1 MSQLRFD
8 PKVRYSQPESDDGA
22 APQPTKPT
30 EAPTNAGNTS
40 PLRSRGML
48 SLPGDDSGM
57 HLYSFGSQDLDH
69 YNLPRR
75 SKPKQTSSKLKDIR
89 SSTKKQASSSAAP
102 DPKKLKKS
110 KSATSTQPSA
120 GHGGGA
126 LDAGAPSGLSF
137 LSYAYEEESSAPP
150 QQSPDTD
157 ETLTP
162 ADPAATANLALPV
175 DPLTPTLETGEDAIN
190 FFAQHGSSSPIK
202 FVHLVKAESGV
213 NFRPYDLQV
222 VRPKDVGT
230 HYYTMSSAGL
240 VHVAPNTASEF
251 IPLAEWMRQ
260 STNFNMLR
268 SIRFYKYYL
277 HTKAFNMWRDNV
289 RYKLY
294 CNQRAKIQGNL
305 FLAKDSFC
313 EPLLELKKHMLDLQ
327 SVSLLDLGMKTFE
340 SNLFLGHQ
348 SVKRNDASKQ
358 FEEVCD
364 KIQKIVQRVTEN
376 VANLASSVDKD
387 DGNDGAANLFAAV
400 EKNKSMVALKAE
412 MADRRR
418 ILKRAEQEAGML
430 ADFIRSVDYLIVECL
445 AEKAIDTTDWFL
457 GSLNQKRKNGLFETT
472 VQFTSTSTGFYPP
485 CPDIQKMI
493 SSVIDALVGTVN
505 GVQRIVYT
513 RPFTEHVL
521 GVVKDAPNV
530 QQIVRNSRSFKQICD
545 AINVKISGD
554 FDLAE
559 SYVHQHITTQFR
571 DIYDDTKNWNFEK
584 FKRADSKFS
593 KFKSEMER
601 VKDYEEKLD
610 KTMKNRQQ
618 CGILEVESR
627 NLKQIM
633 TPMVRKKMSDMKELV
648 RDLAKA
654 MANRQL
660 VEIKKRIQIVAAR
673 PHSLKDF
680 AGYVESISNLKTKE
694 KALTKHVET
703 VEKMYNLLKQH
714 HVMIPPEDEVQ
725 LDDLHNVLD
734 EYKLKMEEAMKFKEE
749 LLPEMSTSLG
759 LSINRLNQNLD
770 AETAKLS
777 EGVFID
783 VSNFD
788 EPSPALDELI
798 QTKQKLDSIEEK
810 AVQFRKFQELFNLM
824 PEEYENLKIA
834 KDKFD
839 ATDKL
844 WQTVNRWNE
853 QYDAWMNDEFTTLD
867 VEEINKDVQVFF
879 KESFSMHK
887 KLNNEV
893 TAKLKDKT
901 NDFKLKMN
909 VILELG
915 NPNMKNRHWEKIYTA
930 LQQTF
935 YDNLTFALE
944 ELLSYGIL
952 NHQDLVS
959 EVSAAASGE
968 AQLEGSLSTIQA
980 GWADMDFTCLNH
992 RDQANIYILG
1002 SLEDIFTLLEDN
1014 QVTLQTMMGSRFIM
1028 GVRDEVET
1036 WAKKLGL
1043 LSETLDEWIAC
1054 QRNWMYLETIFCAE
1068 DIQKQLPVESQKF
1081 MVVDKMWKN
1090 IMKQTSEAPKVIGSI
1105 DDGPSLLEKFQQ
1117 ANATLESVQKSLE
1130 DYLETKRMAFPRFYF
1145 LSNDELLEILSQTR
1159 DPHAVQPHMQKCF
1172 DGIKSIEFGTG
1183 RDAKKIIGF
1192 TDPKGENVKMTDE
1205 CEAEGP
1211 VEFWLMQVQYCMRKA
1226 LYDNGAKSWE
1236 EYPKDEAGQIDRGE
1250 WLMAYPAQ
1258 TVIMIDQVYWTAGLG
1273 GAISNVESGADPE
1286 AVEKFY
1292 KFSLAQIDGMVKLVQ
1307 TDLTSQ
1313 QRIMIGAV
1321 ITIDVNKRDVTRTHV
1336 TEKVSSIDNFTWT
1349 KQLRYYWEDKSAHK
1363 SCPTFSK
1370 EFDCVARQTNTCF
1383 PYGYEYL
1390 GNGPRLVITPLTDI
1404 CYMTLTGAMHMK
1416 LGGAPAGPAG
1426 TGKTETTKDLGKA
1439 LAVYC
1444 VVFNC
1449 SDGLDFKIMG
1459 RFFSG
1464 LAQQGAWA
1472 CFDEF
1477 NRIDIEV
1484 LSVIAQQVL
1493 CIQQA
1498 LFGNLIEFEFEG
1510 NVIPIK
1516 PSFGVF
1522 ITMNPGYAGR
1532 AELPDNLKA
1541 LFRPVAMMV
1550 PDYRLIAEIMLFAEG
1565 FVNALPLSNK
1575 MQQLYALASEQLSKQ
1590 DHYDFGMR
1598 AVKSVLV
1605 AAGQLKRKEPE
1616 TVEDLLLIRA
1626 MRDSNVPKFL
1636 VNDLP
1641 LFAGILSDLFPGIEV
1656 PYVDYG
1662 VLKTAIEDTLVSLE
1676 LQKKESFISKVIQV
1690 HETQLV
1696 RHGMMVVGEAGSG
1709 KSTNM
1714 QVLAG
1719 ALTLLCANGVVDR
1732 DGFYKTVDRLILNPK
1747 SITAGELY
1755 GEFNEMTNEWKDGIV
1770 PKLVR
1775 NVCQA
1780 QVDGSD
1786 NRKWIV
1792 FDGPVDAIWIENM
1805 NTVLDDNKTL
1815 CLANSE
1821 RIKLPG
1827 TLHMMFEVMD
1837 LKVASPATVS
1847 RCGMVYMEQEHVGML
1862 SLVRTWGTSKLSHI
1876 LSEEMTAAVL
1886 KMVEDHVEDGIKFVR
1901 EFCQEKVVSD
1911 NSNLVA
1917 SLLKMLYC
1925 VLDPTR
1931 GFHPDHPKAMT
1942 NLKLFF
1948 VWSFVWS
1955 IGANITDASRPE
1967 FQGWVMKRFISLLP
1981 ENCLEFLQNIYDYV
1995 MDEEK
2000 SMFVP
2005 WSDLMTDFTYA
2016 VGTPYFNI
2024 IVPTVETTRYNFVMK
2039 KLMCGGHNVL
2049 FSAET
2054 GVGKSVVIQQFL
2066 DEMSV
2071 TNEYVSYTMGYS
2083 AQTKPSNIR
2092 DVIEEKLEKKR
2103 KTLLG
2108 PPAGKKMLF
2117 FIDDLNMP
2125 ALETYGAQP
2134 PNELLRQLIDQKG
2147 FYDVNK
2153 LFFKNVADVIFAGA
2167 CAPPGG
2173 GRNEISPRLMRQFY
2187 MVWLPSL
2194 SEASMTRIFSNIL
2207 EGFLSKTIPA
2217 LSAFAGSIVKAS
2229 VEIYS
2234 RVEKDLLP
2242 TPAKSHY
2249 TFNLRDMS
2257 KVFQGML
2264 MILPQHAAD
2273 EEQLLKLWCHE
2284 EARVVRDRLID
2295 DHDRDWFNNM
2305 MKEMLA
2311 THMGKEWDTSEF
2323 ASNLFGDYLTRDDKQ
2338 YQQITDM
2345 PKLHELLV
2353 EYLEEY
2359 NITFPSQMHLV
2370 FFQDAINHVSRICRI
2385 LRQPR
2390 GNALLVG
2397 VGGSGRQSLSRLAA
2411 FMADF
2416 KCKSIEITRG
2426 YGSNEFHEDLKL
2438 ILMSAGAENQQTVF
2452 LFSDTQIVKESFL
2465 EDINNILNSGEVPN
2479 LYASDEM
2486 EKIIGMVRPLAKA
2499 AGKLETR
2506 DVILQ
2511 HYIQLVRENL
2521 HIVLCMSP
2529 IGAAFRT
2536 RCRMFPSLVN
2546 CCTID
2551 WFSAWPEDALNSVA
2565 MRFIGEGAK
2574 ELGVEDFV
2582 TPLCEMAVKIHRSVE
2597 VGTVKFYNE
2606 LKRHNYTTPTSY
2618 LELIKLYTETLRVK
2632 REEVSENEK
2641 RYRVGLEKLAETEVM
2656 VAELQET
2663 LKDMQP
2669 KIDAAKVETAEL
2681 LVKVTKDQADAD
2693 AQQSIVEKEV
2703 ADANVVASEV
2713 QGQKDSVEADLAEA
2727 LPALASAVKAL
2738 DSLDKKSIAVCIL
2751 MDQKPTWDDSKKMMN
2766 DSLFLQKLVDYDK
2779 DNIAPKIIK
2788 KLKKFMDNPEF
2799 TPDAVGRVSSAAK
2812 CFCMWVRAM
2821 YLYDTVAKTV
2831 EPKKIALAAAE
2842 KKLDGVMSELNE
2854 KRAVLRGV
2862 LEKVAE
2868 LKALLQSTEAKKQ
2881 ALEDQ
2886 AAKTITQLTRAE
2898 QLLGGLSGEKGRWIE
2913 SADRLSKDRVNLV
2926 GNIILCA
2933 GMLAYLGPFTS
2944 EYRKEMGEE
2953 WVAACKAKNIPV
2965 DESFSLE
2972 TIMGSP
2978 VTIRDW
2984 QIFGLPAD
2992 QFSTEN
2998 GMLTTMGRRWP
3009 LMIDPQGQANRWI
3022 RKMCA
3027 NDNLLVIKLT
3037 EKDFLRTLENA
3048 IRYGNPILLE
3058 NVQEELDPS
3067 LEPVLM
3073 KQIFKRGG
3081 QMMIHLGDSDIPY
3094 DFNFKFYITTKLAN
3108 PHYMPEVCIK
3118 TTIINFTVT
3127 MSGLE
3132 DQLLVDVINNER
3144 PELEERNAQLVVS
3157 IAGDQ
3162 KTLKEIED
3170 KILYMLANASG
3181 NILDDEDLI
3190 NALDD
3195 SKKTSSAIKIR
3206 LADAEVTRTEIAETR
3221 EGYRSVATRGS
3232 VIYFVIAKLALV
3244 DPMYQYSLQFYKALF
3259 CQRLEKSQKSDSLDE
3274 RLAIMIDDVT
3284 TNMYLNICRGLF
3296 EQDKMLYSFSIASSI
3311 KMHAGELSGVEWKTF
3326 MVGPGVADA
3335 ATMDG
3340 NSLDKVGEDKS
3351 WLKAGSI
3358 WNDLI
3363 MMENIMPHLFGGLP
3377 ADVLADSNPWKE
3389 AFFGDVPPHEAKL
3402 PGEWESKLTN
3412 FQKLLVL
3419 VAFRP
3424 EKLVFGVR
3432 VYVVRELGQLFAESP
3447 AFDLEAAFSDS
3458 TNMTPL
3464 IFILSP
3470 GADINDY
3477 LLELAKNKGKDT
3489 LASRGIISLGQ
3500 GQGIIAEKL
3509 MASARQSGEWVCLQN
3524 CHLAVSWL
3532 PRLEMLLEA
3541 AENNPNDTHAEFRIW
3556 LTSMPSPKF
3565 PVPVLQNG
3573 IKITNEP
3580 PKGLKANLMRT
3591 FTDMKTNEWEGGS
3604 RPKQLQKLI
3613 FAVALFNANILER
3626 KKFGAV
3632 GWNIPYGFM
3641 NSDLKAAIEQV
3652 RMYVEEAPGDDRM
3665 PWTTLNFIVA
3675 QIVYGGRVTD
3685 KMDKF
3690 TISSILTSF
3699 FDSKLIDNDDYMFS
3713 EGGEYTAPVCPLT
3726 KVEAMDFI
3734 GTWPVED
3741 PPSAFGL
3748 HENANITF
3756 QQKDTK
3762 RMLDTVIAMSGGGGG
3777 GGGGGDADA
3786 EVAAIAQAIEKRM
3799 IDQFDSRRGHPQTFK
3814 KTNGKMCSTGVFL
3827 QQELDRFNGLIAV
3840 MKSTLHDL
3848 QRAIKGFIVMSGP
3861 LENMYNDFI
3870 FQRVPG
3876 QWENAGYPCLKPLPS
3891 WTEDHFSRLT
3901 FMGSWLKDGP
3911 PSSFWLPAFFF
3922 PQGFMTAVKQTF
3934 SRDYKIAIDIL
3945 VVGCEI
3951 MPIGPSEVKKPPKD
3965 GVYVYGMFMEGA
3977 RFDREKMEITE
3988 SRIGDL
3994 FDPMP
3999 CIWLLP
4005 VKSEDYKPQSTYSCP
4020 LYKTS
4025 IRAGTL
4031 STTGHSTN
4039 FVVALD
4045 VKTSMPLNADT
4056 GVCDHWVKRG
4066 AAMLCMLDT

>member
-1 MSQLRFD
+1 M
-8 PKVRYSQPESDDGA
+8 
-22 APQPTKPT
+22 
-30 EAPTNAGNTS
+30 
-40 PLRSRGML
+40 
-48 SLPGDDSGM
+48 
-57 HLYSFGSQDLDH
+57 
-69 YNLPRR
+69 
-75 SKPKQTSSKLKDIR
+75 
-89 SSTKKQASSSAAP
+89 
-102 DPKKLKKS
+102 
-110 KSATSTQPSA
+110 
-120 GHGGGA
+120 
-126 LDAGAPSGLSF
+126 
-137 LSYAYEEESSAPP
+137 
-150 QQSPDTD
+150 
-157 ETLTP
+157 
-162 ADPAATANLALPV
+162 
-175 DPLTPTLETGEDAIN
+175 
-190 FFAQHGSSSPIK
+190 
-202 FVHLVKAESGV
+202 
-213 NFRPYDLQV
+213 
-222 VRPKDVGT
+222 
-230 HYYTMSSAGL
+230 
-240 VHVAPNTASEF
+240 
-251 IPLAEWMRQ
+251 
-260 STNFNMLR
+260 
-268 SIRFYKYYL
+268 
-277 HTKAFNMWRDNV
+277 
-289 RYKLY
+289 
-294 CNQRAKIQGNL
+294 
-305 FLAKDSFC
+305 
-313 EPLLELKKHMLDLQ
+313 
-327 SVSLLDLGMKTFE
+327 
-340 SNLFLGHQ
+340 
-348 SVKRNDASKQ
+348 
-358 FEEVCD
+358 
-364 KIQKIVQRVTEN
+364 
-376 VANLASSVDKD
+376 
-387 DGNDGAANLFAAV
+387 
-400 EKNKSMVALKAE
+400 
-412 MADRRR
+412 
-418 ILKRAEQEAGML
+418 
-430 ADFIRSVDYLIVECL
+430 
-445 AEKAIDTTDWFL
+445 
-457 GSLNQKRKNGLFETT
+457 
-472 VQFTSTSTGFYPP
+472 
-485 CPDIQKMI
+485 
-493 SSVIDALVGTVN
+493 
-505 GVQRIVYT
+505 
-513 RPFTEHVL
+513 
-521 GVVKDAPNV
+521 
-530 QQIVRNSRSFKQICD
+530 
-545 AINVKISGD
+545 
-554 FDLAE
+554 
-559 SYVHQHITTQFR
+559 
-571 DIYDDTKNWNFEK
+571 
-584 FKRADSKFS
+584 
-593 KFKSEMER
+593 
-601 VKDYEEKLD
+601 
-610 KTMKNRQQ
+610 
-618 CGILEVESR
+618 
-627 NLKQIM
+627 
-633 TPMVRKKMSDMKELV
+633 
-648 RDLAKA
+648 
-654 MANRQL
+654 
-660 VEIKKRIQIVAAR
+660 
-673 PHSLKDF
+673 
-680 AGYVESISNLKTKE
+680 
-694 KALTKHVET
+694 LTKHVET

-714 HVMIPPEDEVQ
+714 HVAIPPEDEVQ
-725 LDDLHNVLD
+725 LDDLHNELD
-734 EYKLKMEEAMKFKEE
+734 EYKVDMEAAMKFKED

-770 AETAKLS
+770 AITASLG
-777 EGVFID
+777 EGVYID
-783 VSNFD
+783 VSNFED
-788 EPSPALDELI
+788 PAPVLEELLVARS
-798 QTKQKLDSIEEK
+798 KLDSIEEK
-810 AVQFRKFQELFNLM
+810 AAQYKKFQELFNLM
-824 PEEYENLKIA
+824 PEEYENLKIST
-834 KDKFD
+834 DKYEI
-839 ATDKL
+839 TDKL
-844 WQTVNRWNE
+844 WQTVNTWNE
-853 QYDAWMNDEFTTLD
+853 QYDSWMTDDFTTLD
-867 VEEINKDVQVFF
+867 VEEINKEVQVFF
-879 KESFSMHK
+879 KESFSMHR

-901 NDFKLKMN
+901 NELKLKMN

-915 NPNMKNRHWEKIYTA
+915 NPNMKDRHWEKIFGA
-930 LQQTF
+930 LQQTYF
-935 YDNLTFALE
+935 ENLTFALE

-968 AQLEGSLSTIQA
+968 AQLEDSLSTIQN
-980 GWADMDFTCLNH
+980 GWADMIFTCLNH

-1028 GVRDEVET
+1028 GVRDDVET

-1043 LSETLDEWIAC
+1043 LSETLDEWVTC

-1090 IMKQTSEAPKVIGSI
+1090 IMKQTSDAPLVIGSI
-1105 DDGPSLLEKFQQ
+1105 EDGSSLLEKFQQ
-1117 ANATLESVQKSLE
+1117 ANTTLESVQKSLE

-1183 RDAKKIIGF
+1183 RDAKKILGF
-1192 TDPKGENVKMTDE
+1192 SDPGGENVKMTDD

-1211 VEFWLMQVQYCMRKA
+1211 VEHWLTNVQYNMRFA
-1226 LYDNGAKSWE
+1226 LWTSGAKAWE
-1236 EYPKDEAGQIDRGE
+1236 EYPKDEDGQINRGN
-1250 WLMAYPAQ
+1250 WLFAYPAQ
-1258 TVIMIDQVYWTAGLG
+1258 TVIMIDQVYWTGGLG
-1273 GAISNVESGADPE
+1273 GSISRIESGEDPE

-1292 KFSLAQIDGMVKLVQ
+1292 KFSLAQIDAMVGLVQ
-1307 TDLTSQ
+1307 TDLTKQ
-1313 QRIMIGAV
+1313 QRTMIGAV

-1336 TEKVSSIDNFTWT
+1336 DEKVSTIDDFIWT
-1349 KQLRYYWEDKSAHK
+1349 KQLRYYWEDKTAHK
-1363 SCPTFSK
+1363 TCPTFGK
-1370 EFDCVARQTNTCF
+1370 EMDCVARQTNTCF

-1498 LFGNLIEFEFEG
+1498 LFGNLPEFEFEG
-1510 NVIPIK
+1510 NIIPLM

-1550 PDYRLIAEIMLFAEG
+1550 PDYRLIAEIVLFSEG
-1565 FVNALPLSNK
+1565 FSNALPLSNK

-1641 LFAGILSDLFPGIEV
+1641 LFAGILQDLFPGIDV

-1662 VLKTAIEDTLVSLE
+1662 VLKDCIEETLESMN
-1676 LQKKESFISKVIQV
+1676 LQKKESFIQKVIQV

-1709 KSTNM
+1709 KSTNVE
-1714 QVLAG
+1714 VLAKS
-1719 ALTLLCANGVVDR
+1719 LTLLYNNGVIDR

-1775 NVCQA
+1775 SVCQA
-1780 QVDGSD
+1780 LVDGSD

-1821 RIKLPG
+1821 RIKLPH
-1827 TLHMMFEVMD
+1827 TLHMMFEVQD

-1847 RCGMVYMEQEHVGML
+1847 RCGMVFMEQEHVGLL
-1862 SLVRTWGTSKLSHI
+1862 SLVRTWGANKLSLI
-1876 LSEEMTAAVL
+1876 LPED
-1886 KMVEDHVEDGIKFVR
+1886 MVSNALQMIEDHVEEGIKFIR
-1901 EFCQEKVVSD
+1901 EHCSEKVRSD

-1917 SLLKMLYC
+1917 ALLNMMYC
-1925 VLDPTR
+1925 VLDPSR
-1931 GFHPDHPKAMT
+1931 GFHPDHPKAMN

-1955 IGANITDASRPE
+1955 IGANIDDSSRPA

-2000 SMFVP
+2000 SVFVP
-2005 WSDLMTDFTYA
+2005 WSDLMTDFSYK

-2024 IVPTVETTRYNFVMK
+2024 IVPTVETTRYNFIMK
-2039 KLMCGGHNVL
+2039 KLMCGGYNVL

-2054 GVGKSVVIQQFL
+2054 GVGKSVVIQEFL
-2066 DEMSV
+2066 DQMSQ
-2071 TNEYVSYTMGYS
+2071 TNDFVSYTMGYS

-2092 DVIEEKLEKKR
+2092 DVMEEKLEKKR

-2117 FIDDLNMP
+2117 FIDDINMP

-2134 PNELLRQLIDQKG
+2134 PNELLRQIIDQKG

-2153 LFFKNVADVIFAGA
+2153 LFFKNVADVIVTGA

-2173 GRNEISPRLMRQFY
+2173 GRNEISPRLMRQFS
-2187 MVWLPSL
+2187 MVWLTSL
-2194 SEASMTRIFSNIL
+2194 SEASMTRIFSSIL
-2207 EGFLSKTIPA
+2207 EGFLSKTIPT
-2217 LSAFAGSIVKAS
+2217 LSAFANSIVKAS

-2234 RVEKDLLP
+2234 KVEKDLLP

-2264 MILPQHAAD
+2264 MILPQHAAN
-2273 EEQLLKLWCHE
+2273 EEALLMLWCHE
-2284 EARVVRDRLID
+2284 ECRVVRDRLID
-2295 DHDRDWFNNM
+2295 DHDRDWFNSLL
-2305 MKEMLA
+2305 KEMLA
-2311 THMGKEWDTSEF
+2311 THMGKEWELDSF
-2323 ASNLFGDYLTRDDKQ
+2323 ASNLFGDYLTREDKQ
-2338 YQQITDM
+2338 YQHVKDDKQVHD
-2345 PKLHELLV
+2345 LLV

-2438 ILMSAGAENQQTVF
+2438 ILMGAGAENQQTVF

-2574 ELGVEDFV
+2574 DLGIEDYV

-2597 VGTVKFYNE
+2597 EGTVKFYNE

-2632 REEVSENEK
+2632 REEVANNEQ
-2641 RYRVGLEKLAETEVM
+2641 RYRVGLTKLAETEVM

-2663 LKDMQP
+2663 LTEMQP
-2669 KIDAAKVETAEL
+2669 KIDQAKIETAEL
-2681 LVKVTKDQADAD
+2681 LEKVAKDQADAD
-2693 AQQSIVEKEV
+2693 VQQAIVEKEV

-2713 QGQKDSVEADLAEA
+2713 QTQKDDVEADLAEA

-2738 DSLDKKSIAVCIL
+2738 DSLDKKSIGEVKGFAKPPEMVQYTLEAVCLL
-2751 MDQKPTWDDSKKMMN
+2751 MGYKQTWDDAKKMMM
-2766 DSLFLQKLVDYDK
+2766 DSTFLQKLVDYDK
-2779 DNIAPKIIK
+2779 DNIEKKIIK
-2788 KLKKFMDNPEF
+2788 KLKKFMDNPDF
-2799 TPDAVGRVSSAAK
+2799 VPDTVGRVSSAAK

-2831 EPKKIALAAAE
+2831 EPKKVALAEAE
-2842 KKLDGVMSELNE
+2842 TKLNGVMSELNE

-2868 LKALLQSTEAKKQ
+2868 LKALLQNTQAKKQ

-2886 AAKTITQLTRAE
+2886 AAKTVTQLTRAE

-2913 SADRLSKDRVNLV
+2913 SADRLSKDGVNLV

-2944 EYRKEMGEE
+2944 EYRKEISEQ
-2953 WVAACKAKNIPV
+2953 WVVACKAKNIPV
-2965 DESFSLE
+2965 DEEFSL
-2972 TIMGSP
+2972 TDILGSP

-2984 QIFGLPAD
+2984 QIAGLPAD

-2998 GMLTTMGRRWP
+2998 GMLCTMGRRWP

-3027 NDNLLVIKLT
+3027 DQSLMVIKLS
-3037 EKDFLRTLENA
+3037 EKDFLRTLENG

-3081 QMMIHLGDSDIPY
+3081 QMMIHLGDSDVPY
-3094 DFNFKFYITTKLAN
+3094 DFNFKFYVTTKLSN

-3132 DQLLVDVINNER
+3132 DQ
-3144 PELEERNAQLVVS
+3144 VS
-3157 IAGDQ
+3157 
-3162 KTLKEIED
+3162 
-3170 KILYMLANASG
+3170 
-3181 NILDDEDLI
+3181 
-3190 NALDD
+3190 
-3195 SKKTSSAIKIR
+3195 SS
-3206 LADAEVTRTEIAETR
+3206 
-3221 EGYRSVATRGS
+3221 
-3232 VIYFVIAKLALV
+3232 
-3244 DPMYQYSLQFYKALF
+3244 
-3259 CQRLEKSQKSDSLDE
+3259 
-3274 RLAIMIDDVT
+3274 
-3284 TNMYLNICRGLF
+3284 
-3296 EQDKMLYSFSIASSI
+3296 
-3311 KMHAGELSGVEWKTF
+3311 GELPTYNLF
-3326 MVGPGVADA
+3326 LMP
-3335 ATMDG
+3335 
-3340 NSLDKVGEDKS
+3340 
-3351 WLKAGSI
+3351 
-3358 WNDLI
+3358 LI
-3363 MMENIMPHLFGGLP
+3363 PLHLRL
-3377 ADVLADSNPWKE
+3377 S
-3389 AFFGDVPPHEAKL
+3389 
-3402 PGEWESKLTN
+3402 S
-3412 FQKLLVL
+3412 L
-3419 VAFRP
+3419 VA
-3424 EKLVFGVR
+3424 
-3432 VYVVRELGQLFAESP
+3432 
-3447 AFDLEAAFSDS
+3447 AA
-3458 TNMTPL
+3458 
-3464 IFILSP
+3464 
-3470 GADINDY
+3470 
-3477 LLELAKNKGKDT
+3477 
-3489 LASRGIISLGQ
+3489 
-3500 GQGIIAEKL
+3500 
-3509 MASARQSGEWVCLQN
+3509 
-3524 CHLAVSWL
+3524 
-3532 PRLEMLLEA
+3532 
-3541 AENNPNDTHAEFRIW
+3541 
-3556 LTSMPSPKF
+3556 
-3565 PVPVLQNG
+3565 
-3573 IKITNEP
+3573 
-3580 PKGLKANLMRT
+3580 
-3591 FTDMKTNEWEGGS
+3591 
-3604 RPKQLQKLI
+3604 
-3613 FAVALFNANILER
+3613 
-3626 KKFGAV
+3626 
-3632 GWNIPYGFM
+3632 
-3641 NSDLKAAIEQV
+3641 
-3652 RMYVEEAPGDDRM
+3652 
-3665 PWTTLNFIVA
+3665 
-3675 QIVYGGRVTD
+3675 GRR
-3685 KMDKF
+3685 
-3690 TISSILTSF
+3690 
-3699 FDSKLIDNDDYMFS
+3699 
-3713 EGGEYTAPVCPLT
+3713 
-3726 KVEAMDFI
+3726 
-3734 GTWPVED
+3734 
-3741 PPSAFGL
+3741 
-3748 HENANITF
+3748 H
-3756 QQKDTK
+3756 
-3762 RMLDTVIAMSGGGGG
+3762 
-3777 GGGGGDADA
+3777 
-3786 EVAAIAQAIEKRM
+3786 
-3799 IDQFDSRRGHPQTFK
+3799 
-3814 KTNGKMCSTGVFL
+3814 
-3827 QQELDRFNGLIAV
+3827 
-3840 MKSTLHDL
+3840 
-3848 QRAIKGFIVMSGP
+3848 
-3861 LENMYNDFI
+3861 
-3870 FQRVPG
+3870 
-3876 QWENAGYPCLKPLPS
+3876 
-3891 WTEDHFSRLT
+3891 
-3901 FMGSWLKDGP
+3901 
-3911 PSSFWLPAFFF
+3911 
-3922 PQGFMTAVKQTF
+3922 
-3934 SRDYKIAIDIL
+3934 
-3945 VVGCEI
+3945 
-3951 MPIGPSEVKKPPKD
+3951 
-3965 GVYVYGMFMEGA
+3965 
-3977 RFDREKMEITE
+3977 
-3988 SRIGDL
+3988 
-3994 FDPMP
+3994 
-3999 CIWLLP
+3999 
-4005 VKSEDYKPQSTYSCP
+4005 
-4020 LYKTS
+4020 
-4025 IRAGTL
+4025 
-4031 STTGHSTN
+4031 
-4039 FVVALD
+4039 
-4045 VKTSMPLNADT
+4045 
-4056 GVCDHWVKRG
+4056 
-4066 AAMLCMLDT
+4066 